1 MSTLRK
7 IALIFAFCITIL
19 FCNAQNVGINTTGA
33 APNAT
38 ALLDLSSTALGFL
51 VPRMTTAQMTAIV
64 APATSLV
71 VFNTT
76 TNCLMFYTGATWNN
90 IACGCTAA
98 PAAPGA
104 ITGPTSP
111 PVSSVNNVYFISPVA
126 GATSYTWTVSPGTNT
141 ITAGQGTQ
149 AIAVSFGPSV
159 ATYTICVTAT
169 NACGTSASGPC
180 LTVTTSSGGGALPYQ
195 LFTYTGAL
203 QTFTVPAG
211 ITSLTITSYGAGGG
225 TAYNLPGLGA
235 KLIGTFAVVPSEV
248 LDIMVGG
255 QGNGA
260 ENPPSVYGYS
270 GSGGGSTYVWN
281 TASSALPMEAA
292 AGGGGSAYESNGG
305 AGSSANATTNDQ
317 TNGNAAGGAGG
328 NGGTGGTV
336 GAGAGWLSNGGNGT
350 NAGGGL
356 DPANGGAGGTAGSP
370 GAVGGYAGGGG
381 CYGNNGYGGGG
392 AGYNGGGGGSSG
404 GGGGGGSYNG
414 GASQTNTTGV
424 CGGDGFVLI
433 VW

>member
-1 MSTLRK
+1 MSAIRK
-7 IALIFAFCITIL
+7 ILLLLLFGNSTVFCL
-19 FCNAQNVGINTTGA
+19 AQNVGISVAGST
-33 APNAT
+33 PNST
-38 ALLDLSSTALGFL
+38 ALVDLSSTSLGFL
-51 VPRMTTAQMTAIV
+51 VPRMTTAQITAIV
-64 APATSLV
+64 APATSLL

-76 TNCLMFYTGATWNN
+76 TNCMMFYTGAIWKN
-90 IACGCTAA
+90 IACGCTGP

-104 ITGPTSP
+104 ITGPATP
-111 PVSSVNNVYFISPVA
+111 PVSSTKNVYFISPVA
-126 GATSYTWTVSPGTNT
+126 GATSYTWTVNPGTGT

-149 AIAVSFGPSV
+149 AIAVSFGPAV
-159 ATYTICVTAT
+159 VTYTICVTAT

-180 LTVTTSSGGGALPYQ
+180 LNVTTSSGGGSLPYQ

-203 QTFTVPAG
+203 QSFTVPAG
-211 ITSLTITSYGAGGG
+211 ISSLTITAYGAGGG

-235 KLIGTFAVVPSEV
+235 KLIGTFTVTPSEV

-270 GSGGGSTYVWN
+270 GSGGGSTYIWN
-281 TASSALPMEAA
+281 TASSALPMMAA

-305 AGSSANATTNDQ
+305 AGSSTNTPTNDA
-317 TNGNAAGGAGG
+317 TLGNAAGGAGG

-336 GAGAGWLSNGGNGT
+336 GAGAGWTSNGGNGS
-350 NAGGGL
+350 NAGGGQ
-356 DPANGGAGGTAGSP
+356 DPPNGGAGGTAGSP
-370 GAVGGYAGGGG
+370 GAVGGWAGGGG
-381 CYGNNGYGGGG
+381 CYGNNGQGGGG

-404 GGGGGGSYNG
+404 GGGGGGSYNAG
-414 GASQTNTTGV
+414 TAQTNTTGV